1 MTLAIETYHLRKEY
15 GSNVAV
21 KDLTLQ
27 VPRGEVFGFLGP
39 NGAGKSTTVKMLL
52 SLVRPTSGEI
62 KLFGRQPRDPHVRAK
77 VGFLP
82 EHFRFHE
89 WLRATEF
96 LLFHGK
102 LYGMSSAVLKER
114 IPQLLDLVG
123 LAGSAQL
130 RLSKFSKGMLQR
142 IGLAQAMLNQPDLI
156 FLDEPTS
163 GLDPLG
169 RRLVRKIIRQLKAE
183 GTTIFLNS
191 HFLSEVEVTCDRV
204 AFIKLGQVVQ
214 IDTMADL
221 LNRATEVV
229 LRVDVLKSGLVEGL
243 SNLGR
248 QVQVN
253 GSTLSMLVDDQEAI
267 PEIAHLAF
275 QHGVKLYEL
284 SPRQKSLE
292 EIFVSIIDNG
302 VIDNDVT
309 ENDIETEASSDTGER
324 SRP

>member
-1 MTLAIETYHLRKEY
+1 MTDLAIETHHLRKEY
-15 GSNVAV
+15 GANVAV

-52 SLVRPTSGEI
+52 NLVRPTGGEI
-62 KLFGRQPRDPHVRAK
+62 KMFGQHPRNCHMRAK

-96 LLFHGK
+96 LMLHGK
-102 LYGMSSAVLKER
+102 LYGMSAAMLNER
-114 IPQLLDLVG
+114 IAQLLELVG
-123 LAGSAQL
+123 LTDSAQR

-142 IGLAQAMLNQPDLI
+142 IGLAQAMLNKPDLI

-191 HFLSEVEVTCDRV
+191 HFLSEVEITCDRV

-214 IDTMADL
+214 IDTMVDL
-221 LNRATEVV
+221 MKQATEVT
-229 LRVDVLKSGLVEGL
+229 LRVDTLKPKFLTALGR
-243 SNLGR
+243 LGR
-248 QVQVN
+248 QLQVN
-253 GSTLSMLVDDQEAI
+253 ESRVTFMVDSQETL
-267 PEIAHLAF
+267 PEIAQLTF
-275 QHGVKLYEL
+275 THGIKLYEL
-284 SPRQKSLE
+284 SPQQKSLE
-292 EIFVSIIDNG
+292 DIFVSIIG
-302 VIDNDVT
+302 GS
-309 ENDIETEASSDTGER
+309 EA
-324 SRP
+324 

>member
-1 MTLAIETYHLRKEY
+1 MTDPVIETHHLRKEY
-15 GSNVAV
+15 GPKVAL

-52 SLVRPTSGEI
+52 DLVRPTSGEAR
-62 KLFGRQPRDPHVRAK
+62 LFGRHPGTPQVRAN

-89 WLRATEF
+89 WLRAGEF
-96 LLFHGK
+96 LMFHGK
-102 LYGMSSAVLKER
+102 LYGLSTTVLKER

-123 LAGSAQL
+123 LSDNAKM

-142 IGLAQAMLNQPDLI
+142 IGLAQAMLNEPELI

-169 RRLVRKIIRQLKAE
+169 RRLVRKSIRQLKAG

-191 HFLSEVEVTCDRV
+191 HFLSEVEITCDRV
-204 AFIKLGQVVQ
+204 AFIKEGQVVQ
-214 IDTMADL
+214 IDTMAGL
-221 LNRATEVV
+221 LNQAIEVV
-229 LRVDVLKSGLVEGL
+229 LRVDALKPDLLEAL
-243 SNLGR
+243 ENLGSHLH
-248 QVQVN
+248 VH
-253 GSTLSMLVDDQEAI
+253 GSTISMMVEKQELL
-267 PEIAHLAF
+267 PEIAQLTF
-275 QHGVKLYEL
+275 QHRVKLYEL

-292 EIFVSIIDNG
+292 EIFVSII
-302 VIDNDVT
+302 
-309 ENDIETEASSDTGER
+309 ER
-324 SRP
+324 SSQ

>member
-1 MTLAIETYHLRKEY
+1 MTDLAIETQHLRKEY

-27 VPRGEVFGFLGP
+27 IPQGEVFGFLGP

-52 SLVRPTSGEI
+52 DLVRPTNGAV
-62 KLFGRQPRDPHVRAK
+62 KLFGQSPGKPRVRAK

-89 WLRATEF
+89 WLRASEF
-96 LLFHGK
+96 LMFHGK
-102 LYGMSSAVLKER
+102 LYGMSTTDLKKR
-114 IPQLLDLVG
+114 IPELLGLVG
-123 LAGSAQL
+123 LTDSAQM

-142 IGLAQAMLNQPDLI
+142 IGLAQAMLNQPELI

-169 RRLVRKIIRQLKAE
+169 RRLVRDIIRRLKAR

-191 HFLSEVEVTCDRV
+191 HFLSEVEITCDRV
-204 AFIKLGQVVQ
+204 AFIKAGQIVR

-221 LNRATEVV
+221 LNQGTEVV
-229 LRVDVLKSGLVEGL
+229 LRVDRLKPELRARLEH
-243 SNLGR
+243 LGS
-248 QVQVN
+248 QLQVN
-253 GSTLSMLVDDQEAI
+253 GSTVSMMVDNQEVI
-267 PEIAHLAF
+267 PEIARLVH
-275 QHGVKLYEL
+275 QQGVNLYEL

-292 EIFVSIIDNG
+292 EIFVDIIEGNPDEFP
-302 VIDNDVT
+302 DHH
-309 ENDIETEASSDTGER
+309 
-324 SRP
+324 